1 MPHMIGKMEGLG
13 MTSRVASTR
22 SFAIFLAL
30 GLGHHAACAQ
40 GIHLDALREWL
51 RNTEEAA
58 QYVDKGDY
66 AKAEERLRLAIQE
79 VRPYLPETQRV
90 MARSYCEL
98 ARVLY
103 HQKRYADAEPLA
115 RWALSVRE
123 ADKKAKPDAVFQSLY
138 TLGLIRSAQRQHG
151 EAEALLK
158 RCITIQETNLGPD
171 HVNSVVVVNQLALI
185 YLDQAKY
192 ADAEALY
199 QKAIAIH
206 ERKTP
211 AENLDLAETAEKYAE
226 LLRRMKRLDDAER
239 WRSRAVAIRE
249 NVAAKAAKAK
259 ADREEIEFR
268 GFK

>member
-66 AKAEERLRLAIQE
+66 AKAEERLRLAIKE

-138 TLGLIRSAQRQHG
+138 TLGLIRSAQKQHG

-158 RCITIQETNLGPD
+158 RSLTIQETNLGPD
-171 HVNSVVVVNQLALI
+171 HVNSAVVVNQLALV

-211 AENLDLAETAEKYAE
+211 AENLDLATTAEKYAE
-226 LLRRMKRLDDAER
+226 LLRRMKRFDDAER